1 MIPITQPTK
10 NTGMSA
16 IGGVHLDPLS
26 STTEHQAPIWLITR
40 DPGSEFW
47 EPDATHQYNG
57 YYNNSGQHE
66 SQYAPVYCTVWHFRK
81 KEKKL
86 FPCDL
91 PKGLAN

>member
-26 STTEHQAPIWLITR
+26 STTEHQAPILITGH
-40 DPGSEFW
+40 PGSEFR

-66 SQYAPVYCTVWHFRK
+66 SHYTPIYCAV
-81 KEKKL
+81 
-86 FPCDL
+86 
-91 PKGLAN
+91 